1 VAISEFDLP
10 GDRSFFFFAQHA
22 NTVPQRSKISITTH
36 IDGVLWASLYTGI
49 AFPAHIGLNVDRT
62 SIGLIDVHDVR
73 WTDID
78 AVTAAV
84 TFGHINKG
92 WHFILLFP
100 DLKQQPASG

>member
-1 VAISEFDLP
+1 M
-10 GDRSFFFFAQHA
+10 
-22 NTVPQRSKISITTH
+22 
-36 IDGVLWASLYTGI
+36 
-49 AFPAHIGLNVDRT
+49 
-62 SIGLIDVHDVR
+62 HDVR

-78 AVTAAV
+78 TVTAAV